1 MLYLVVWIDRDKRYP
16 VQYRI
21 FRKRA
26 YAVRFVD
33 DSPDTCNIIVVKSD
47 LVPEF
52 VEVDEVP

>member
-1 MLYLVVWIDRDKRYP
+1 MLYLVVWINRDLRYP
-16 VQYRI
+16 VQFRT

-26 YAVRFVD
+26 DAVRFVD
-33 DSPDTCNIIVVKSD
+33 ESPDTCNVIVVKSD